1 MKRSCAAIVLGLLL
15 SSCEQEKGTVIDSD
29 VRVPFL
35 RSASLTVSQVNLDDT
50 IPSPAVMKM
59 PDGRYEI
66 TDTLSAEVEDPRGI
80 ASIRQVSYRIY
91 APGSN
96 QALASGKLDFL
107 LSFVVN
113 GSTLPRALYRAAFQF
128 IMSRTEVGGYR
139 IESFGIDQA
148 GAESNHADLP
158 LMIGRANSRPVLGIP
173 TLREFSP
180 PGSDSSRVTI
190 AIPVSDSDGYA
201 DVAGVMIR
209 AHNAYDSTIHDLA
222 DDGSVQSGDQL
233 TGDGVF
239 TTMLWVHPVLS
250 FGEVQLEI
258 VATDAGGALS
268 AAVRRSLD
276 NHPPVIVS
284 LSVPDSILRPLSG
297 STPILFQL
305 TAADPDGLQDID
317 SVYFRNYSAITPT
330 NFLMFDDGQFALDGD
345 QTAGDGIYSRIVVI
359 DPSNTLGRKEFH
371 FFVTDKS
378 GATATIIKY
387 ITIY

>member
-148 GAESNHADLP
+148 
-158 LMIGRANSRPVLGIP
+158 
-173 TLREFSP
+173 
-180 PGSDSSRVTI
+180 
-190 AIPVSDSDGYA
+190 
-201 DVAGVMIR
+201 
-209 AHNAYDSTIHDLA
+209 
-222 DDGSVQSGDQL
+222 
-233 TGDGVF
+233 
-239 TTMLWVHPVLS
+239 
-250 FGEVQLEI
+250 
-258 VATDAGGALS
+258 
-268 AAVRRSLD
+268 
-276 NHPPVIVS
+276 
-284 LSVPDSILRPLSG
+284 
-297 STPILFQL
+297 
-305 TAADPDGLQDID
+305 
-317 SVYFRNYSAITPT
+317 
-330 NFLMFDDGQFALDGD
+330 
-345 QTAGDGIYSRIVVI
+345 
-359 DPSNTLGRKEFH
+359 
-371 FFVTDKS
+371 
-378 GATATIIKY
+378 
-387 ITIY
+387 